1 MAMAAERLAMA
12 RARELGE
19 SARGATSPNPP
30 VGAVI
35 LDVDGVIA
43 GVGATSP
50 AGGPH
55 AEVVALAEAGERARR
70 GTAVVTLE
78 PCAHTGRTGPCTEAL
93 LAAGIARVVYAVSD
107 PNPVAAGG
115 ADVLEAAGVHTE
127 GGLERA
133 EAAAGALRPWLF
145 AMRHGRPLVTWKFA
159 ATLDGRT
166 AAADGTS
173 RWITGPAARADV
185 HRLRAAVDAVLV
197 GSGTVLA
204 DDPHLT
210 VRLPGDD
217 GNEAL
222 APRQPVRAVLDRRG
236 RAPRSARVFDAAAR
250 TIVLDAPD
258 PRAALVALQDEGIR
272 HVLLEGG
279 ATLAGAFVEAGC
291 VDEVVAYIAP
301 TLLGE
306 GPPALGPAGIG
317 TMSLA
322 LKMHD
327 VQIELFG
334 PDVRITGRIGS
345 ADDESAA
352 QDAGAE

>member
-1 MAMAAERLAMA
+1 MAMAVERLAME

-19 SARGATSPNPP
+19 AARGATSPNPS

-43 GVGATSP
+43 GVGATQP

-55 AEVVALAEAGERARR
+55 AEVVALAEAGERAHR

-93 LAAGIARVVYAVSD
+93 LAAGIARVVYAVAD

-115 ADVLEAAGVHTE
+115 AQVLEAAGVQTE
-127 GGLERA
+127 GGVDQEQ
-133 EAAAGALRPWLF
+133 AAAGALRPWLF
-145 AMRHGRPLVTWKFA
+145 AMRRGRPLVTWKFA
-159 ATLDGRT
+159 ATLDGRI

-185 HRLRAAVDAVLV
+185 HRLRAKVDAVMA

-222 APRQPVRAVLDRRG
+222 AARQPLRVVVDRRG
-236 RAPRSARVFDAAAR
+236 RVPSSARVLDAAAR
-250 TIVLDAPD
+250 TLVLDSAD
-258 PRAALVALQDEGIR
+258 PLEALSALQDEGVR

-306 GPPALGPAGIG
+306 GPAALGPAGIG
-317 TMSLA
+317 TMSQA
-322 LKMHD
+322 LRMHD
-327 VQIELFG
+327 VRIEQFG
-334 PDVRITGRIGS
+334 ADVRITGSI
-345 ADDESAA
+345 DN
-352 QDAGAE
+352 AGAE